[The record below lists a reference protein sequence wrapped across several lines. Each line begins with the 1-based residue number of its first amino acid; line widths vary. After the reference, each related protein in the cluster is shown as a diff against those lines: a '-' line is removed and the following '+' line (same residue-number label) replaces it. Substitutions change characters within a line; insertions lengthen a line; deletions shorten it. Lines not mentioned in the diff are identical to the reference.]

1 LTHTISTPGTEGHPP
16 GLPRHF
22 GQRNRAFSCA
32 AAPCCR
38 GGAGDGCS
46 EVRQCISYE
55 EEDTCISYEEEV
67 RQCMS
72 CEEENTC
79 MSYEEEDACMSYEE
93 EDTCS
98 EVRQCMGSLL
108 LLY

>member
-1 LTHTISTPGTEGHPP
+1 
-16 GLPRHF
+16 
-22 GQRNRAFSCA
+22 
-32 AAPCCR
+32 
-38 GGAGDGCS
+38 
-46 EVRQCISYE
+46 
-55 EEDTCISYEEEV
+55 
-67 RQCMS
+67 MS